1 MPQAAPAAMNP
12 GLSEE
17 DFVLTRLIA
26 PLRARAVAEGC
37 WREIA
42 AAARTTLIEQGDG
55 CDSIFVLVAGLVKLS
70 YRTPDGD
77 EWIKSFIV
85 DDGLFGAD
93 PSADDVS
100 AIRYA
105 ATAIEAVQYVRLSRA
120 WVAAALASDPR
131 LMRLFADFSAWV
143 LRRKQVR
150 EEMLLCLSAEDR
162 YRQLLATEPDL
173 AARLMQ
179 ADIARYIGITPI
191 ALSRIKRRVATA

>member
-162 YRQLLATEPDL
+162 YRQLLATEPAL

-191 ALSRIKRRVATA
+191 ALSRIKRRVAAA